1 MPDPPEARET
11 LVGLVDAVGPDGD
24 TVTERVIVPAKPLW
38 LPRLIVA
45 GADAPDCI
53 VREFWLVEM
62 VKSPTVIDTTAE
74 CDCPTGP
81 VAVTVIV

>member
-11 LVGLVDAVGPDGD
+11 LVGLVDTVGPDGV
-24 TVTERVIVPAKPLW
+24 TVAERVIVPAKPLW

-53 VREFWLVEM
+53 VREGWLVEM
-62 VKSPTVIDTTAE
+62 LKSPTVTDTVTKWDRPA
-74 CDCPTGP
+74 GP